1 MTRKNNLLSILVP
14 AILVALG
21 VAGYAFYQKSF
32 DFSPKSPR
40 EVVPTPEVT
49 KPQEPEILPLT
60 YLKIVTSSDQ
70 PGKEVTEVVGFE
82 NIEAVLSLNRID
94 EKHFQKGMV
103 IVYPTRYDDLFALS
117 SFPRSIPELIDIPK
131 ILFVAQGSQE
141 FGAYEY
147 GTLVR
152 FGGISTGK
160 KSTPTPNGL
169 FHTNWKG
176 KEVISTSNDEWILK
190 WNFNIDNLGGIGI
203 HEYELPGYPASHSCI
218 RFSAKDAM
226 WFYDWAD
233 QWTLSGDGNEIIQ
246 KGTPVIVFGQYPFGE
261 LAPWKKLAENPYQM
275 TLNQRHISDVLAPY
289 IQELGLNTAQ

>member
-1 MTRKNNLLSILVP
+1 MNRKNNLLPILVP
-14 AILVALG
+14 ILLVVVG
-21 VAGYAFYQKSF
+21 VAGYIFSQKSLN
-32 DFSPKSPR
+32 FSPNPPK
-40 EVVPTPEVT
+40 EVSVVEEPP

-60 YLKIVTSSDQ
+60 YSKITLLTDQ
-70 PGKEVTEVVGFE
+70 PGKEVTDVVGFE
-82 NIEAVLSLNRID
+82 NLETVLSLNRID
-94 EKHFQKGMV
+94 QKHFQKGMT
-103 IVYPTRYDDLFALS
+103 IVYPSRYDDLFALS
-117 SFPRSIPELIDIPK
+117 SFPRNVPELSTTPK
-131 ILFVAQGSQE
+131 IIFVAQGIQE
-141 FGAYEY
+141 FGVYEY

-190 WNFNIDNLGGIGI
+190 WNFNIDNLDGIGI

-218 RFSAKDAM
+218 RFSAKDAE
-226 WFYDWAD
+226 WFYNWAD
-233 QWTLSGDGNEIIQ
+233 QWVLSEDGNQIIQ

-275 TLNQRHISDVLAPY
+275 TLSVEDIKK
-289 IQELGLNTAQ
+289 ELLQHPLSL

>member
-1 MTRKNNLLSILVP
+1 MNRKNNLLPILVP
-14 AILVALG
+14 ILLVVVG
-21 VAGYAFYQKSF
+21 VAGYIFSQKSF
-32 DFSPKSPR
+32 NFSSNPPK
-40 EVVPTPEVT
+40 EVSVVEEPP

-60 YLKIVTSSDQ
+60 YSKITLLTDQ
-70 PGKEVTEVVGFE
+70 PGKEVTDVVGFE
-82 NIEAVLSLNRID
+82 NLETVLSLNRID
-94 EKHFQKGMV
+94 QKHFQKGMT
-103 IVYPTRYDDLFALS
+103 IVYPSRYDDLFALS
-117 SFPRSIPELIDIPK
+117 SFPRNVPELSTTPK
-131 ILFVAQGSQE
+131 IIFVAQGIQE
-141 FGAYEY
+141 FGVYEY

-190 WNFNIDNLGGIGI
+190 WNFNIDNLDGIGI

-218 RFSAKDAM
+218 RFSAKDAE
-226 WFYDWAD
+226 WFYNWAD
-233 QWTLSGDGNEIIQ
+233 QWVLSEDGNQIIQ

-275 TLNQRHISDVLAPY
+275 TLSVEDIKK
-289 IQELGLNTAQ
+289 ELLQHPLSL